1 MGLIH
6 SEIPLVTKKTITVP
20 SVAPTL
26 YVLGDASNAVFVGDY
41 ETLHVNLGKNGA
53 NLHAGFLVTW
63 FNRQATLTNLAS
75 NQLWN
80 EMFAIAPIQSWA
92 NIDIPTKGNY
102 CTIQTV
108 GNGSGSAGFDV
119 QIWGSQRHTRANY
132 VHPNVNQLMSFN
144 VVQAASTTVYAG
156 DNNWWGMA
164 NVYVQVFGTLG
175 TTAIQID
182 EINYSGAAGTLVRWD
197 ASTTYSEGLV
207 DAFTRR
213 AVVPFR
219 GGYPQATVVTPGG
232 VRTVVS
238 INPVPA

>member
-20 SVAPTL
+20 SSGAPL

-41 ETLHVNLGKNGA
+41 ETLHINLGRNGA
-53 NLHAGFLVTW
+53 NLHAGFLITW
-63 FNRQATLTNLAS
+63 FNRQATITNLTS

-80 EMFAIAPIQSWA
+80 EFFAVAPTQNWA

-102 CTIQTV
+102 CTIQAL
-108 GNGSGSAGFDV
+108 GNGSGAAGFDV
-119 QIWGSQRHTRANY
+119 QIWGSQRDTRANY

-144 VVQAASTTVYAG
+144 VVQAAGTFTYAG

-164 NVYVQVFGTLG
+164 NVWVQVFGTLSA
-175 TTAIQID
+175 TAIQID
-182 EINYSGAAGTLVRWD
+182 EINYTGAVGTLVRWD
-197 ASTTYSEGLV
+197 ASTTYTEGLV
-207 DAFTRR
+207 DTFSRR

-219 GGYPQATVVTPGG
+219 GGYPQATVVTPGA